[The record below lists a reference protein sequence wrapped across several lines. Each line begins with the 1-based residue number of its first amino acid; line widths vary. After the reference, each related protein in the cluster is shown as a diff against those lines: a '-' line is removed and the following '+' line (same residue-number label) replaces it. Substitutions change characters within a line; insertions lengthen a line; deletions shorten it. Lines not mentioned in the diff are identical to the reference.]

1 MFDRMFKKKDNGS
14 YTDLTRR
21 SRKHRAAEYLGRRPR
36 TAPPSGNTSP
46 SPEAVSFHAA
56 ARYRHSLND
65 SDMSPYRASPEP
77 FRYTSPD
84 DYAATSS
91 LEVPPVVPRP
101 TSAPTAG
108 MSTFEDSPCPRMVP
122 QSSGAS
128 NELRNP
134 FRNNT
139 SDSFASVGRSN
150 SFESFVELAVPV
162 HRTVR
167 AIRPTQVV
175 ESPGHQPQKAAIFTT
190 HDECE
195 DRPDE
200 PPLVASVLSDPFTD
214 SRTISPLSTPSPSG
228 VESPARLVE
237 PAAREPA
244 SPRSRWSLLKSPK
257 RSNRDF
263 LPHVNLPAGVMSPM
277 KDSRLA
283 FWSKA

>member
-21 SRKHRAAEYLGRRPR
+21 SRVDKHKAAEYYGRRPR

-46 SPEAVSFHAA
+46 SPEAQNAA

-65 SDMSPYRASPEP
+65 SDMSPYQASTEP

-84 DYAATSS
+84 EYATTST
-91 LEVPPVVPRP
+91 LDVPIMTPRP
-101 TSAPTAG
+101 ISAPTAG
-108 MSTFEDSPCPRMVP
+108 MSTSEDSPCPRMVRQP
-122 QSSGAS
+122 SGAS

-150 SFESFVELAVPV
+150 SFDSFVEMVVPV

-190 HDECE
+190 HEVSE
-195 DRPDE
+195 ERPDE
-200 PPLVASVLSDPFTD
+200 PPSIASVLSDPFTD
-214 SRTISPLSTPSPSG
+214 SHTASPLATPSASG

-237 PAAREPA
+237 PAVCPICSAPA
-244 SPRSRWSLLKSPK
+244 FSHFDKVIGTKTSIG
-257 RSNRDF
+257 
-263 LPHVNLPAGVMSPM
+263 A
-277 KDSRLA
+277 
-283 FWSKA
+283 